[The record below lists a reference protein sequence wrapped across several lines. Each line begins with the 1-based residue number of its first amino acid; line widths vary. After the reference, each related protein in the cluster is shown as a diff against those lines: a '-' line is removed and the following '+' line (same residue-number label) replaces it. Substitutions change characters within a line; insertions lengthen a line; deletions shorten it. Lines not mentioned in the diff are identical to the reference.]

1 MKPISENVDNLLK
14 NILIKKN
21 PVLAAIILNWSN
33 IIGKE
38 LSTNTN
44 PFKITQSRENNC
56 KINVLH
62 IEVNNASLSM
72 QISYQQEIILERISI
87 YLGFRAINKIKLIVV

>member
-1 MKPISENVDNLLK
+1 MKPISDNVYSLLK

-21 PVLAAIILNWSN
+21 PILAAIIFNWSN
-33 IIGKE
+33 IVGKE

-44 PFKITQSRENNC
+44 PFKITQSRENNA

-62 IEVNNASLSM
+62 IEANNASLSM
-72 QISYQQEIILERISI
+72 QVFYQQEIILERISI